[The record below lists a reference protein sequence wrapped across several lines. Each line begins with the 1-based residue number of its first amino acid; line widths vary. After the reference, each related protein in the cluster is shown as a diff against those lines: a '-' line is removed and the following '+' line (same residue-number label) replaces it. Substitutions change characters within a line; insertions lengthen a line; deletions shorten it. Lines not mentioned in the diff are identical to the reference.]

1 VNVALLRALR
11 IIARADSDPA
21 RQALFE
27 RVSSRTPSMKLAL
40 RAHRLLGDS
49 NAGAALI
56 LGYGVGEYLKASLA
70 GESPRDG
77 LLGLGIYPTDR
88 SALDYVA
95 RLVGAE
101 RVGWIKVSP
110 APQRVTPQS
119 TRQLLSRFARGRRRR
134 RLLRLAR
141 LINRRYGF
149 LVACRLTAT
158 VAWRLRSAALLA
170 EAQPRAVLVT
180 SDYHPEPIGLV
191 AAARAAGL
199 PVIFVT
205 HAHPHRLCPPL
216 EFDLAILDGEAALSA
231 YERLGPARAE
241 IVFRGVE
248 GESRPLE
255 PERLLQEHPV
265 IGLFPPKEIRW
276 EVFARLIEE
285 ARARFQPARFLIRWH
300 PNMLEGSRL
309 GEHLA
314 DLSDLEVTP
323 QSLPLAEVV
332 GRCTWALGEES
343 SNVHLGTLKVGVPSI
358 PLAGLAVTVG
368 GSDYY
373 GFIADGVLPPAV
385 DSLEELS
392 LEDTVA
398 FYGAPDWPERFRRY
412 DASYLQPR
420 EAMDAAVAAQVL
432 AHLGWA
438 P

>member
-1 VNVALLRALR
+1 MNTTLLRALR
-11 IIARADSDPA
+11 VIVNADSDPA

-27 RVSSRTPSMKLAL
+27 RVSARTPSIKVAL
-40 RAHRLLGDS
+40 GVHRLLGDTA
-49 NAGAALI
+49 AGAGLI
-56 LGYGVGEYLKASLA
+56 LSYGVGEYLKAQLA
-70 GESPRDG
+70 EGSPAGG

-95 RLVGAE
+95 RLVGPE
-101 RVGWIKVSP
+101 RTGWIHAAPASQRVSP
-110 APQRVTPQS
+110 RVA
-119 TRQLLSRFARGRRRR
+119 RQLLGRLARGRRRR

-141 LINRRYGF
+141 RVNRRHGF

-158 VAWRLRSAALLA
+158 VAWHLRSAALIA
-170 EAQPRAVLVT
+170 EVRPRAILVT

-191 AAARAAGL
+191 AAARAVEL

-216 EFDLAILDGEAALSA
+216 DFDLAILDGEAALA
-231 YERLGPARAE
+231 GYERLGPARAE
-241 IVFRGVE
+241 IVFRGIE
-248 GESRPLE
+248 GESLPLD
-255 PERLLQEHPV
+255 PARLSTPNPV

-285 ARARFQPARFLIRWH
+285 ARERFRPQRFLIRWH

-314 DLSDLEVTP
+314 DLSDIELTP
-323 QSLPLAEVV
+323 QSLPLAEVAR
-332 GRCTWALGEES
+332 RCTWALAEES

-373 GFIADGVLPPAV
+373 GFIADRVLPPAV
-385 DSLEELS
+385 DSLGELS
-392 LEDTVA
+392 LPEVEE
-398 FYGAPDWPERFRRY
+398 FYADPDWPERFRRY

-420 EAMDAAVAAQVL
+420 ELVDGAVAERVL
-432 AHLGWA
+432 RVLGWT
-438 P
+438 